1 MDEIDHKALEE
12 RARHLYRQAAE
23 QLDPATRARLAAAR
37 ERALGARA
45 PLTGRAWLLPAAAV
59 TGAAAIGLAVLLSSR
74 EPADFGQ
81 MASEDPAAEDVE
93 LWSFCSLRTIWT
105 CCQSSTSTSGWIRN
119 RMTDE
124 TG

>member
-45 PLTGRAWLLPAAAV
+45 PLAGRAWLLPAVAV
-59 TGAAAIGLAVLLSSR
+59 TGAAAIGLAVLLSAR

-93 LWSFCSLRTIWT
+93 LLLA
-105 CCQSSTSTSGWIRN
+105 
-119 RMTDE
+119 TDNLDMLSE
-124 TG
+124 LDFYLWLDTEPDDG